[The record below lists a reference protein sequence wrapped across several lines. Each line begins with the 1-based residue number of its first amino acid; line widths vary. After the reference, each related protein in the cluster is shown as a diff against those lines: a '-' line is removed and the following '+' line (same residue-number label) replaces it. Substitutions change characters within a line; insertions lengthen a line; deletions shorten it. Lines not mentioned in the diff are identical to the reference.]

1 MDTERTSK
9 NIFTYTQQRC
19 FSVNFAK
26 FFRTSFSEHL
36 FYRAPLRNC
45 LNHVQFAEF
54 QPPDTVK
61 NYFASAFQA
70 FYTRTT
76 SSHSKTLKS

>member
-1 MDTERTSK
+1 M
-9 NIFTYTQQRC
+9 
-19 FSVNFAK
+19 
-26 FFRTSFSEHL
+26 FFCEFCIASFSEHL
-36 FYRAPLRNC
+36 FYRAPLRKC
-45 LNHVQFAEF
+45 LNHVQCAEF

-70 FYTRTT
+70 FYTRAT